1 MAFRLGQP
9 VRAGSWASAAG
20 QAALDA
26 AGQRIEDQP
35 LTLTQAAPIIEKL
48 LVAKRETEMFASEFK
63 KLRDAAKIEH
73 ASGLQ
78 QAAKQ

>member
-1 MAFRLGQP
+1 M
-9 VRAGSWASAAG
+9 
-20 QAALDA
+20 
-26 AGQRIEDQP
+26 
-35 LTLTQAAPIIEKL
+35 TLTQAAPIIENL
-48 LVAKRETEMFASEFK
+48 LVAKRENEMFASEFK